1 MFKLRFLCGS
11 RIRSCARVRF
21 ATNPFSTFDICCI
34 CDLSCTCQILVLPC
48 MHFKKFTYC
57 ILRYDLI
64 RYHPSFYISKW
75 EGVEGFKEF
84 PSIDLL
90 LMSKP
95 QQRAAAFG
103 VVHFWP
109 LHSTVGFSHCSCF
122 ILGFGS
128 GIVAIFGWL
137 LYTSE
142 CCNID
147 TVGSILHN

>member
-1 MFKLRFLCGS
+1 MRFSYKVLRS
-11 RIRSCARVRF
+11 RPFC
-21 ATNPFSTFDICCI
+21 NKPFSTFDVCCI
-34 CDLSCTCQILVLPC
+34 CDLSCTFQTLVLLY
-48 MHFKKFTYC
+48 MYFQKFTYIWC
-57 ILRYDLI
+57 CDLI
-64 RYHPSFYISKW
+64 RYHPTFNISKW

-147 TVGSILHN
+147 TVGSTLHN